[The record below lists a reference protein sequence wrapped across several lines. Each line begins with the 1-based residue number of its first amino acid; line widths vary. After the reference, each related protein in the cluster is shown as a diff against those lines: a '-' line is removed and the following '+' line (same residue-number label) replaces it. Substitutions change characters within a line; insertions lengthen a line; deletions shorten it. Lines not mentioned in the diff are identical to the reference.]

1 MDLKNLNSFFKA
13 VTPRREPKRTQRA
26 LLLENLR
33 SIQVE
38 IDNQGGT
45 LTGLHAEIAVALRDG
60 LTGKTVLSDAQLD
73 KIKETLDTLSLE
85 SGLQGA
91 RAGQAY
97 AQQLLMQYVDQTNRL
112 EELLAKRAA
121 PKQPAI
127 DCDANGDVAV
137 RDPGDGV
144 IKRFMTEEELDREKQ
159 EFAEE
164 FARERLAKMEAELQK
179 QHAEENEKHSKE
191 AAELAKTIDDLRKEI
206 AELKDAPAAG
216 DDKMKEALSKLEHTE
231 RQRQKLFKRIEEV
244 RAEQAE
250 EKAQLALKRNEL
262 AYLKHENPDPRAEY
276 RDGVIARAGLMA
288 AQTERAADFD
298 EEQQGWRRRKSLP
311 KEGVEGVEEEKG
323 DEPAPPSPPLRA
335 LQDHNDNE
343 ETKDEAKAKVK
354 KTPAKKGYVS
364 ARVKKIEGKE

>member
-26 LLLENLR
+26 LLLENLQ

-45 LTGLHAEIAVALRDG
+45 LTGLHAEITVALRDG

-127 DCDANGDVAV
+127 DCDANGD
-137 RDPGDGV
+137 GQ
-144 IKRFMTEEELDREKQ
+144 IKYDELRGRLRN
-159 EFAEE
+159 FAS
-164 FARERLAKMEAELQK
+164 ER
-179 QHAEENEKHSKE
+179 
-191 AAELAKTIDDLRKEI
+191 R
-206 AELKDAPAAG
+206 
-216 DDKMKEALSKLEHTE
+216 
-231 RQRQKLFKRIEEV
+231 
-244 RAEQAE
+244 
-250 EKAQLALKRNEL
+250 
-262 AYLKHENPDPRAEY
+262 
-276 RDGVIARAGLMA
+276 
-288 AQTERAADFD
+288 
-298 EEQQGWRRRKSLP
+298 
-311 KEGVEGVEEEKG
+311 
-323 DEPAPPSPPLRA
+323 
-335 LQDHNDNE
+335 
-343 ETKDEAKAKVK
+343 AKA
-354 KTPAKKGYVS
+354 S
-364 ARVKKIEGKE
+364 